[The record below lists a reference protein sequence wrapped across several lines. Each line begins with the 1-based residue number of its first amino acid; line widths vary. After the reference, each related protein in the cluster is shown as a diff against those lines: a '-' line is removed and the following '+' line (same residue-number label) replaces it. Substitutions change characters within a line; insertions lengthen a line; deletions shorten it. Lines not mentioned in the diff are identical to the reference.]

1 MDIKLLST
9 ILCNIKVKV
18 IIKLL
23 NMVQRSRVGL
33 RIDIAVKFFLFI
45 IRRQHIPYTKVLN
58 IIIIIQIIL
67 SNSIY
72 FLFLNK
78 LQFNNTILNYK

>member
-9 ILCNIKVKV
+9 ILCNIKVTV

-23 NMVQRSRVGL
+23 NMVQRSKVGL

-58 IIIIIQIIL
+58 IIIDITIWMAKKEKNCIVW
-67 SNSIY
+67 
-72 FLFLNK
+72 NK
-78 LQFNNTILNYK
+78 PLLEE